1 MSGLLETLPLGP
13 SGLAAP
19 WALLLLPLPWLVR
32 RLLPP
37 AAPSG
42 TAVWVPFF
50 DESRHPPRHGGG
62 ARRRRF
68 AALVLWLLVVLAA
81 SQPVAMERTA
91 TTVEGTAR
99 NLVIGLD
106 ISVSM
111 LTRDMG
117 GGERGPTRLTIA
129 RDRLAEFIARREGD
143 RLGLIVFGGRAYPLV
158 PLTHDHAG
166 LAAMLEGLDVGLA
179 GTTTNIGATIALA
192 AARADAASG
201 AQRVLLLLTD
211 GAHTAPGIPVDT
223 ALDRAVEKGLRIHT
237 VGIGASEEGGM
248 PIDPMRDLD
257 EPLLRRIAERTGGRY
272 FPAAD
277 PDALTALL
285 ATVDELEP
293 VADRRRVVRTTPL
306 YPFPL
311 GLALLGSAVWVGL
324 SLRRRPGADETSAP
338 GEETP

>member
-1 MSGLLETLPLGP
+1 MTGLLDTLQLGP
-13 SGLAAP
+13 VGLEAP
-19 WALLLLPLPWLVR
+19 WALLLLPLPWLFR
-32 RLLPP
+32 RWLPP
-37 AAPSG
+37 AAPAG

-50 DESRHPPRHGGG
+50 DEARHPPRHGGG
-62 ARRRRF
+62 VRRRL
-68 AALVLWLLVVLAA
+68 AAGALWLLLILAA
-81 SQPVAMERTA
+81 AQPVTVERT
-91 TTVEGTAR
+91 TTEVEGTAR

-117 GGERGPTRLTIA
+117 GGERGPTRLETA
-129 RDRLAEFIARREGD
+129 RAHLADFIARRGGD

-166 LAAMLEGLDVGLA
+166 LAAMLDGLDVGLA

-192 AARADAASG
+192 AARADTASG
-201 AQRVLLLLTD
+201 ADRVLLLLTD
-211 GAHTAPGIPVDT
+211 GAHTAPGIPVET
-223 ALDRAVEKGLRIHT
+223 ALERAVDKGLRIHT
-237 VGIGASEEGGM
+237 VGIGASEEGTM

-277 PDALTALL
+277 PDALADLL

-293 VADRRRVVRTTPL
+293 VADRRRLVYLTPL
-306 YPFPL
+306 YPIPL
-311 GLALLGSAVWVGL
+311 GLALAGSALWAVRAI
-324 SLRRRPGADETSAP
+324 RRRPVVDEPDET
-338 GEETP
+338 EEHP